1 MDQEIEP
8 APPPSAVYETITDAL
23 RYIEIPARG
32 GHATTPQSSPESAY
46 SEVTFHSTALPST
59 MKLRSPTTAV
69 PSLLKGTRPAQ
80 SQKTKLRKYSQ
91 PRKVVMRQRAKPRP
105 NKSHSLSFHE
115 DQMPNCRHDSA
126 AYSLPE
132 LVHKYSSSFPLRVLV
147 ESGILCSGTEEG
159 DNISTGERYNI
170 HFLKYTKVVH
180 ISTQSSQMYAVPLN
194 SSMRFGLVY
203 NPHDDLQQ
211 ALEGIMFKSVAE
223 LLETKPLPQIIR
235 VTKSYLGGANS
246 SVVANEIL
254 LVVKPSKLKVVGY
267 PLLRVYSLTKQKKKA
282 LHPQCTGHFTTSPK
296 GVSLCLPDILQHFP
310 DTFPLDVVAFSHTDC
325 LPEQLTMK
333 VVKLTHSSIET
344 SIIASPCMEEDGDR
358 TSIFES
364 SLSKTTF
371 LDIPLDLGIDVTI
384 SRLNEFEE
392 QNLNFATRELYKSFQ
407 SSKVKACLSKAV
419 ATEAFAIQ
427 SQLLSLVQENKRMEG
442 IELEKPTK
450 AYTRHRVSSAMLST
464 QIAELEGENATPT
477 PPLPPRASHTEK
489 SSLTVPPPSPSS
501 LAESTGGKL
510 SQPGTS
516 SEKQQTEESTGR
528 DQSTSEPGL
537 ESHPPLRM
545 SVSVPTELSQLAGTG
560 SGTSH
565 TESDGQRAANG
576 EGKWMSYAS
585 LSLMCT
591 VHSLGTLCISDYIYG
606 WGGMEP

>member
-1 MDQEIEP
+1 MDQETEP
-8 APPPSAVYETITDAL
+8 AQPPSAVYETITDAP

-69 PSLLKGTRPAQ
+69 PFLLKGTRPAQ
-80 SQKTKLRKYSQ
+80 SQKTKLRKRYSDPLQ

-126 AYSLPE
+126 TYSLPE

-147 ESGILCSGTEEG
+147 ESGILCTGTEEG

-180 ISTQSSQMYAVPLN
+180 ISTQSSQMYAVPLT
-194 SSMRFGLVY
+194 SAVQFGLVY

-235 VTKSYLGGANS
+235 VTRSYLGGANS

-254 LVVKPSKLKVVGY
+254 LVVRPSKLKVVGY

-296 GVSLCLPDILQHFP
+296 GISLCLLDILQHFP

-325 LPEQLTMK
+325 LPEQLTKK
-333 VVKLTHSSIET
+333 VVTLTHSSIET

-371 LDIPLDLGIDVTI
+371 LDIPLDLGIDVTL

-392 QNLNFATRELYKSFQ
+392 QNLNCATRELYESFQ
-407 SSKVKACLSKAV
+407 SSKVKACLSKA
-419 ATEAFAIQ
+419 ASAEAFAIQ
-427 SQLLSLVQENKRMEG
+427 SQLLSLVQENNRMEG

-450 AYTRHRVSSAMLST
+450 AYTPRRVSSAMLST

-477 PPLPPRASHTEK
+477 PPLPPRASHIEK
-489 SSLTVPPPSPSS
+489 SSLPVPPPSPSS

-528 DQSTSEPGL
+528 DQSTSEPRIPGL
-537 ESHPPLRM
+537 ETHPSLKM
-545 SVSVPTELSQLAGTG
+545 SVSVPARLSQLAGTG
-560 SGTSH
+560 DGTSH
-565 TESDGQRAANG
+565 TESDGQGASNG
-576 EGKWMSYAS
+576 GGKWISYTS

-591 VHSLGTLCISDYIYG
+591 VHSPGTLYVY
-606 WGGMEP
+606 